1 MSLNTVEYHLENIF
15 SKLGIASRRQP
26 APAAHR
32 GPPELL
38 GFLYQAS
45 ASVGWTS
52 LPWLHRLRQ
61 PTLVIA
67 GEDDPI
73 IKPINARLLA
83 RRIRNSRLHMVPGS
97 GHLFVLDESEN
108 IVGPLE
114 EFLDADDAELGA

>member
-1 MSLNTVEYHLENIF
+1 V
-15 SKLGIASRRQP
+15 SRLR
-26 APAAHR
+26 R
-32 GPPELL
+32 GLPLSRPPELL
-38 GFLYQAS
+38 GFLDQAS

-52 LPWLHRLRQ
+52 LPWLHRQRQ

-83 RRIRNSRLHMVPGS
+83 RRIRNSRLHMVPGG
-97 GHLFVLDESEN
+97 GHLFILDKPEN

-114 EFLDADDAELGA
+114 DFLDADEAELGA